1 LLIAL
6 PKLTLAEA
14 FKTLF
19 MGKQGMYVA
28 LMTVIIT
35 AMLNLHVLIKLE
47 PCPPALCQAVA
58 QQYPLSP
65 PAGFGDYVELTSLH
79 LSANEVELLFTIRQ
93 PLPIGYSVAVDVVAA
108 DGTTVAKTDTLIL
121 KARDLSEGKQWLEHI
136 KLPAD
141 ALKQGSKLGIAIHS
155 KSIQLLNVSYPK
167 TDNDGKRVLIDFAAD
182 HKSTDVAVQRL
193 YN

>member
-1 LLIAL
+1 
-6 PKLTLAEA
+6 
-14 FKTLF
+14 
-19 MGKQGMYVA
+19 
-28 LMTVIIT
+28 
-35 AMLNLHVLIKLE
+35 
-47 PCPPALCQAVA
+47 
-58 QQYPLSP
+58 
-65 PAGFGDYVELTSLH
+65 YVELTALH

-121 KARDLSEGKQWLEHI
+121 KARDLSEGKQWLEYI